1 MSCRE
6 RKIDATN
13 VSLIDVFPH
22 LSALDAFKDKRLDAV
37 DRQKLTSVISS
48 LQREE

>member
-1 MSCRE
+1 MSSRK

-13 VSLIDVFPH
+13 VSLIDVFPQ
-22 LSALDAFKDKRLDAV
+22 LSTLDAFKDKRPDAI

-48 LQREE
+48 L